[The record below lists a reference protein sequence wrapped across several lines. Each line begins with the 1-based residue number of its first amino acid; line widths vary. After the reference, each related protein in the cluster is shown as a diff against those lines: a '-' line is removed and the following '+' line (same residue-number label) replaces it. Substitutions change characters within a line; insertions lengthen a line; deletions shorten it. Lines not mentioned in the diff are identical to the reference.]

1 MLLSTLTSRVA
12 PLFKSSPLKSLL
24 YLLVTTLLLGAIVLI
39 CTYIF
44 LPLFL
49 EKLVAQELQDGL
61 GLTAEPEVDLDSA
74 PPLGA
79 IAGDFKEGRVTFKE
93 PEIAGVRPDEV
104 TVELDPFNL
113 DVLRSVASGR
123 LKSEGPVSG
132 TLRVELSEEEVARIA
147 SFGTASP
154 VRSVELEEGRFVV
167 ESEVE
172 IFGARVPVGVEG
184 ELGLQDGEL
193 HFQPRRVEALGEPVP
208 DRLVQGLLGGTEFT
222 SPVGELPFEGEISGI
237 ELHEGVL
244 VLTGRVED
252 LPVG

>member
-1 MLLSTLTSRVA
+1 M
-12 PLFKSSPLKSLL
+12 F
-24 YLLVTTLLLGAIVLI
+24 GAVILI

-44 LPLFL
+44 LPLLL
-49 EKLVAQELQDGL
+49 EKFVAQELQDGL

-79 IAGDFKEGRVTFKE
+79 IAGDFEEGLVTFEE

-104 TVELDPFNL
+104 TVDLEPFNL
-113 DVLRSVASGR
+113 DVLRSVATGR

-147 SFGTASP
+147 SFGTAAF
-154 VRSVELEEGRFVV
+154 VKSVELEEGSFVV
-167 ESEVE
+167 QSEAEV
-172 IFGARVPVGVEG
+172 FGARVPVQVEG

-193 HFQPRRVEALGEPVP
+193 FFKPGQIEALGEPVP
-208 DRLVQGLLGGTEFT
+208 DRLVRGLLGGTEFVF
-222 SPVGELPFEGEISGI
+222 PIGELPFEGEISGI

-244 VLTGRVED
+244 VLTGRAED
-252 LPVG
+252 LSLG